1 MDNFG
6 HKYSPPVDNH
16 FVGLT
21 KMVLLWFNIGMKD
34 YLKGV
39 ATQATA
45 ILLAAAGAA
54 AFAFFQS
61 MAASYGVCPAPAVD
75 PVEVGGLG
83 ALFKS
88 IHTAL
93 TMNYGILR
101 A

>member
-1 MDNFG
+1 
-6 HKYSPPVDNH
+6 
-16 FVGLT
+16 
-21 KMVLLWFNIGMKD
+21 MVFLWLNIGMKD
-34 YLKGV
+34 YFKGV
-39 ATQATA
+39 ASQATA

-75 PVEVGGLG
+75 PVEVGGMG
-83 ALFKS
+83 ALFKG

-93 TMNYGILR
+93 TLNHGILK